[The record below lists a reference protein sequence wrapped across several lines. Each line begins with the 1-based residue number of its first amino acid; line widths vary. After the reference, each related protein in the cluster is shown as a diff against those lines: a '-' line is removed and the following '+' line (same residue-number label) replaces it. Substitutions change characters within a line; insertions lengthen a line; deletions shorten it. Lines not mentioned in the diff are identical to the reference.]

1 MNKLLKLILLI
12 VLSTKMNA
20 QQIITTDIDNFWIA
34 YDSVNKV
41 KENKTSVFKQLY
53 LDKGTIGLK
62 DFVKY
67 KDFNEKNYVT
77 AFAKYPEFWKSIRKN
92 TLVSSKQI
100 QKTEKALKE
109 FKKLYSNQSK
119 GNIYYT
125 IGALRSGGMPNGADL
140 IVGLEKVVGDKT
152 TNTSEFENKT
162 LQNMFQFSNPSLLG
176 FVSVHEFIHTFQKG
190 SEVNVLAKAI
200 KEGSADFIAELA
212 LKEKYNSH
220 YLDYGFKNYDLVRNQ
235 FKNQLFSQNYE
246 NWFYNSETNEHPD
259 LGYFVGYV
267 ISKNYYANSKNK
279 KQAIK
284 DLIELNYEDEK
295 AVFEVLNQS
304 KYYSE
309 VLNIEELKANYEKN
323 QPRVVKII
331 EFENGAQKV
340 DTTLKQIQIVFS
352 KPLNDKVSINFSK
365 NGKAHFPLNKIVGL
379 NADKTV
385 LIVETIDLQPN
396 TLYDFYITNRSTKS
410 LDGYPFIE
418 EEYKIEFKT
427 KE

>member
-1 MNKLLKLILLI
+1 MNKLLKLTLLI
-12 VLSTKMNA
+12 VLSIKINA
-20 QQIITTDIDNFWIA
+20 QQIITTDIDNFWKA
-34 YDSVNKV
+34 YDSINKMSDDKV
-41 KENKTSVFKQLY
+41 STFKKMY
-53 LDKGTIGLK
+53 LDDGTIGLK
-62 DFVKY
+62 DFAKH
-67 KDFNEKNYVT
+67 KEFNETNYVT

-92 TLVSSKQI
+92 TLVSSEQI
-100 QKTEKALKE
+100 QKTKKALKE
-109 FKKLYSNQSK
+109 FRKLYPNQSK

-125 IGALRSGGMPNGADL
+125 IGALRFGGMPNEADL

-235 FKNQLFSQNYE
+235 FKNQLFSQNFQ
-246 NWFYNSETNEHPD
+246 NWFYNSETNEHSD
-259 LGYFVGYV
+259 LGYFVGYT

-309 VLNIEELKANYEKN
+309 VLNIKELKSNYEKN

-331 EFENGAQKV
+331 EFENGAQNV
-340 DTTLKQIQIVFS
+340 DTILKQIQIVFS

-365 NGKAHFPLNKIVGL
+365 NGKDHFPLNKIVGL
-379 NADKTV
+379 NADKTI
-385 LIVETIDLQPN
+385 LILETVNLQEN
-396 TLYDFYITNRSTKS
+396 TLYDFYITNRSTRS

>member
-1 MNKLLKLILLI
+1 MNKLLKLTLLI

-20 QQIITTDIDNFWIA
+20 QQIITTDIDDFWIA
-34 YDSVNKV
+34 YDSVIKV

-53 LDKGTIGLK
+53 LDKGTTGLK
-62 DFVKY
+62 DFAKY
-67 KDFNEKNYVT
+67 KDFNETNYVT
-77 AFAKYPEFWKSIRKN
+77 AFEKYPEFWKSIRKN
-92 TLVSSKQI
+92 TFVSSKQI

-109 FKKLYSNQSK
+109 FRKLYPNQSK
-119 GNIYYT
+119 GSIYYT

-190 SEVNVLAKAI
+190 SEVNVLAKAV

-235 FKNQLFSQNYE
+235 FKNQLFSQNFQ

-259 LGYFVGYV
+259 LGYFVGYA

-309 VLNIEELKANYEKN
+309 VLNIEELKSNYEKN
-323 QPRVVKII
+323 QPRIVKII
-331 EFENGAQKV
+331 EFENGAQNV

-365 NGKAHFPLNKIVGL
+365 NGKDHFPLNKIVGL
-379 NADKTV
+379 NADKTI
-385 LIVETIDLQPN
+385 LILETVNLQEN
-396 TLYDFYITNRSTKS
+396 TLYDFYITNRSTRS

>member
-1 MNKLLKLILLI
+1 MKI
-12 VLSTKMNA
+12 NA
-20 QQIITTDIDNFWIA
+20 QQIITTDIDNFWKA
-34 YDSVNKV
+34 YDNINKMSNE
-41 KENKTSVFKQLY
+41 KASTFKKMY
-53 LDKGTIGLK
+53 LDNGTIGLK
-62 DFVKY
+62 DFAKN
-67 KDFNEKNYVT
+67 KDFNETNYVT
-77 AFAKYPEFWKSIRKN
+77 AFEKYPEFWKSIRKN
-92 TLVSSKQI
+92 TLVSSEQI
-100 QKTEKALKE
+100 QETKKALKE
-109 FKKLYSNQSK
+109 FRKLYPNQSK

-125 IGALRSGGMPNGADL
+125 IGALRSGGMPNGEDL

-235 FKNQLFSQNYE
+235 FKNQLFSQNFQ

-309 VLNIEELKANYEKN
+309 VLNIEELKLNYEKN

-331 EFENGAQKV
+331 EFENGAQNI

-365 NGKAHFPLNKIVGL
+365 NGKDHFPLNKIVGL

-385 LIVETIDLQPN
+385 LLLETANLQAN
-396 TLYDFYITNRSTKS
+396 TLYDFYITNRSTRS

-418 EEYKIEFKT
+418 DEYKIEFKT

>member
-1 MNKLLKLILLI
+1 MNKLLKLTLLI
-12 VLSTKMNA
+12 VLSIKINA
-20 QQIITTDIDNFWIA
+20 QQIITTDIDNFWNA
-34 YDSVNKV
+34 YDSINKMSNE
-41 KENKTSVFKQLY
+41 KASTFKKMY
-53 LDKGTIGLK
+53 LDNGTIGLK
-62 DFVKY
+62 DFAKN
-67 KDFNEKNYVT
+67 KDFNETNYVT
-77 AFAKYPEFWKSIRKN
+77 AFEKYPEFWKSIRKN
-92 TLVSSKQI
+92 TLVSSEQI
-100 QKTEKALKE
+100 QKTKKALKE
-109 FKKLYSNQSK
+109 FRKLYPNESK

-125 IGALRSGGMPNGADL
+125 IGALRSGGMPNGEDL

-200 KEGSADFIAELA
+200 KEGSADFLAELA

-246 NWFYNSETNEHPD
+246 NWFYNSETNDHPD

-267 ISKNYYANSKNK
+267 ISKNYYVNSKNK

-340 DTTLKQIQIVFS
+340 DTRLKQIQIVFS
-352 KPLNDKVSINFSK
+352 KPLNDKISINFSK

-396 TLYDFYITNRSTKS
+396 TSYDFYITNRSTKS

-418 EEYKIEFKT
+418 DEYKIEFKT

>member
-1 MNKLLKLILLI
+1 MNKLLKLTLLI
-12 VLSTKMNA
+12 VLSIKINA
-20 QQIITTDIDNFWIA
+20 QQIITTDIDNFWNA
-34 YDSVNKV
+34 YDSINKMSN
-41 KENKTSVFKQLY
+41 ETASTFKKMY
-53 LDKGTIGLK
+53 LDNGTIGLK
-62 DFVKY
+62 DFAKN
-67 KDFNEKNYVT
+67 KDFNETNYVT
-77 AFAKYPEFWKSIRKN
+77 AFEKYPEFWKSIRKN
-92 TLVSSKQI
+92 TLVSSEQI
-100 QKTEKALKE
+100 QKTKKALKE
-109 FKKLYSNQSK
+109 FRKLYPNESK

-125 IGALRSGGMPNGADL
+125 IGALRSGGMPNGEDL

-190 SEVNVLAKAI
+190 SEVNVLAKAV

-235 FKNQLFSQNYE
+235 FKNQLFSQNFQ

-267 ISKNYYANSKNK
+267 ISKNYYENSKNK

-284 DLIELNYEDEK
+284 HLIELNYEDEK

-309 VLNIEELKANYEKN
+309 VLNIEELKSNYEKN
-323 QPRVVKII
+323 QPRIVKII
-331 EFENGAQKV
+331 EFENGAQNV

-365 NGKAHFPLNKIVGL
+365 NGKDHFPLNKIVGL
-379 NADKTV
+379 NADKTI
-385 LIVETIDLQPN
+385 LILETVNLQEN
-396 TLYDFYITNRSTKS
+396 TLYDFYITNRSTRS

>member
-62 DFVKY
+62 DFVKN

-77 AFAKYPEFWKSIRKN
+77 AFAKYPEFWESIRKN

-109 FKKLYSNQSK
+109 FKKLYPNQSK

-220 YLDYGFKNYDLVRNQ
+220 YLDYGFKNFDLVRNQ

-259 LGYFVGYV
+259 LGYFVGYA

-295 AVFEVLNQS
+295 AVFEVLNHS

-352 KPLNDKVSINFSK
+352 EPLNDKVSINFSK

-385 LIVETIDLQPN
+385 LILETANLQAN
-396 TLYDFYITNRSTKS
+396 TLYDFYITNRSTRS

>member
-220 YLDYGFKNYDLVRNQ
+220 YLDYGFKNFDLVRNQ